1 MEDLTRIEKNYQSFS
16 SKISFVNEVES
27 PKPQQRISASQPSTP
42 GVSRQRKESLLPDIH
57 ESRDWSESLYSV
69 EDIMNEVNAERNG
82 RRNSELLMRKFS
94 LVTEGKFDI

>member
-27 PKPQQRISASQPSTP
+27 PKPQQRISTSQPSTP
-42 GVSRQRKESLLPDIH
+42 GVGRQRKGSLLPDIH

-94 LVTEGKFDI
+94 LVTEGKFNI